1 MADFC
6 LDCWNK
12 INETNGSKRKYILSE
27 DLKLCE
33 GCGEWKRVIIA
44 KHNSYYTYESRY
56 VTLTINIIGGF
67 VRLLRTLFVMLH
79 SIFKRKILKK

>member
-12 INETNGSKRKYILSE
+12 LNKTNGSKRKYILSE
-27 DLKLCE
+27 ELEICE

-44 KHNSYYTYESRY
+44 KNNSYYTYELRY
-56 VTLTINIIGGF
+56 ITLPISIIDSF
-67 VRLLRTLFVMLH
+67 IYLLRNLFVMLH